1 MKLEVARITEKRA
14 ITSDMWTIRLH
25 APQMAQEARAGQ
37 FVHVRLTPQVDPLLR
52 RPMSIYRIREDGIEL
67 LIRPLGR
74 GSRMLVEK
82 EEGET
87 LDCLGPLGNG
97 FTIHPTTRHLLMVGG
112 GCGIAPLVALS
123 DAAVARGLSVV
134 LLFGARTASA
144 VYPGSQLPPEVEY
157 AVATDDG
164 STGHRGLVTELMRDY
179 VGWSDAIYACG
190 PRPMFLSMLELARA
204 ENIRKPVQ
212 VSLEENMSCAVGA
225 CFGCVVE
232 SRSGEMKTVCE
243 DGPVF
248 EMRNLVWA

>member
-1 MKLEVARITEKRA
+1 
-14 ITSDMWTIRLH
+14 
-25 APQMAQEARAGQ
+25 
-37 FVHVRLTPQVDPLLR
+37 
-52 RPMSIYRIREDGIEL
+52 
-67 LIRPLGR
+67 
-74 GSRMLVEK
+74 
-82 EEGET
+82 
-87 LDCLGPLGNG
+87 
-97 FTIHPTTRHLLMVGG
+97 
-112 GCGIAPLVALS
+112 
-123 DAAVARGLSVV
+123 
-134 LLFGARTASA
+134 
-144 VYPGSQLPPEVEY
+144 
-157 AVATDDG
+157 
-164 STGHRGLVTELMRDY
+164 VTELMRDY